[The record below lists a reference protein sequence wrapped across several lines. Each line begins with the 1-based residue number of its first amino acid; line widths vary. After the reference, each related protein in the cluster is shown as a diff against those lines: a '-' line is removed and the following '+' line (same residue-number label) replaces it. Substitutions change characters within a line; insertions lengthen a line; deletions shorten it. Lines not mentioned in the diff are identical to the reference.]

1 MSKKKIRALTTAGA
15 LVLAGAFGT
24 AVVLTCGSGN
34 GATLGLFLAGGAIL
48 LILTGV
54 IALYAKHSDSR
65 DKARCNYCVGDVY
78 QEVLPSTGHE
88 DLYRMYMELQQRI
101 TVLEE
106 DYYNRLAQQRRA
118 REEMINR
125 RRPVPMPGVRKENQD
140 NQAGTR

>member
-1 MSKKKIRALTTAGA
+1 MTAHIINAL
-15 LVLAGAFGT
+15 LLAGVAF
-24 AVVLTCGSGN
+24 
-34 GATLGLFLAGGAIL
+34 L

-54 IALYAKHSDSR
+54 IALYAKRSARR
-65 DKARCNYCVGDVY
+65 DKARCNYRVGDVY
-78 QEVLPSTGHE
+78 HEVLPSTGHE

-125 RRPVPMPGVRKENQD
+125 RRPVPVPGVRKDNLD
-140 NQAGTR
+140 NQAGAR